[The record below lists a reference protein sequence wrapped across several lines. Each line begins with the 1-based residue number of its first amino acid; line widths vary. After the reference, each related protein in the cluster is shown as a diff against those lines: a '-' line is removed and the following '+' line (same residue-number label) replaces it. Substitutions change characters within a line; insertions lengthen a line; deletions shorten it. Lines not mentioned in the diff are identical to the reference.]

1 MPEANDKPTIGS
13 ATESSAPT
21 TAPPA
26 PPLDRLQQVIFK
38 VLMLALWVGRR
49 LPDRPLY
56 RSAFAIGAGLYLVLP
71 ERRRLVKSNL
81 RRVVDWLVANDMATP
96 RVRRAARDER
106 ALERLVRD
114 CFGHWVVTY
123 LEAAI
128 GPRYSREELDRRFLP
143 VYPEASAEALS
154 VPEPGKPGPIHM
166 AMHFGSV
173 DLSALY
179 GARVGKL
186 PLTGPMEFLEAPLAR
201 AYFDRVRNELDVT
214 IVPLENAAEA
224 LVEALGRGEAVGI
237 VADRNIVGRG
247 TLVEL
252 FGRPVRLPIGP
263 AMLSVQTGAPLYLE
277 AIERS
282 AGGTWLGHTI
292 ALRPE
297 PGAKRREATRQIIEQ
312 EARAMERVIARAPE
326 QWTTLFFPI
335 WEDEE
340 EA

>member
-1 MPEANDKPTIGS
+1 MPEPRHEPLIETPPESMTEPT
-13 ATESSAPT
+13 
-21 TAPPA
+21 PPPG
-26 PPLDRLQQVIFK
+26 PPLNLFQK
-38 VLMLALWVGRR
+38 VVFRILMSGLWLGRK
-49 LPDRPLY
+49 LPDQPLY
-56 RSAFAIGAGLYLVLP
+56 RSAFAIGSGLYLLLP
-71 ERRRLVKSNL
+71 ERRRLVRSNL
-81 RRVVDWLVANDMATP
+81 RRVVDWLVANDMASA
-96 RVRRAARDER
+96 RVRRAAVDER
-106 ALERLVRD
+106 SLDRLVRD

-128 GPRYSREELDRRFLP
+128 GPRYSGEELERRFVP
-143 VYPEASAEALS
+143 VYPDVSAEALS
-154 VPEPGKPGPIHM
+154 VPEPGQPGPIHM

-179 GARVGKL
+179 GARVGPL
-186 PLTGPMEFLEAPLAR
+186 PLTGPMEFVESPLAR
-201 AYFDRVRNELDVT
+201 AYFDRVRHELDVT
-214 IVPLENAAEA
+214 IVPLGDAATA
-224 LVEALGRGEAVGI
+224 LTDALERGEAVGI

-247 TLVEL
+247 TPVKL

-282 AGGTWLGHTI
+282 DAGHWLGHTI

>member
-1 MPEANDKPTIGS
+1 MPEPRRKPLVETPPES
-13 ATESSAPT
+13 MTEPT
-21 TAPPA
+21 PPPG
-26 PPLDRLQQVIFK
+26 PPLNLFQK
-38 VLMLALWVGRR
+38 VVFRILMSCLWLGRR
-49 LPDRPLY
+49 LPDQPLY
-56 RSAFAIGAGLYLVLP
+56 RSAFAIGSGLYLLLP
-71 ERRRLVKSNL
+71 ERRRLVRSNL
-81 RRVVDWLVANDMATP
+81 RRVVDWLVANDMAST
-96 RVRRAARDER
+96 RVRRAAVDER
-106 ALERLVRD
+106 SLDRLVRD

-128 GPRYSREELDRRFLP
+128 GPRYSGEELKRRFVP
-143 VYPEASAEALS
+143 VYPEVSAVALS
-154 VPEPGKPGPIHM
+154 VPEPGRPGPIHM

-179 GARVGKL
+179 GARVGPL
-186 PLTGPMEFLEAPLAR
+186 PLTGPMEFVGSPLAR

-214 IVPLENAAEA
+214 IVPLGDAATA
-224 LVEALGRGEAVGI
+224 LTDALERGEAVGI

-247 TLVEL
+247 TSVEL

-282 AGGTWLGHTI
+282 DAGHWLGHTI

-297 PGAKRREATRQIIEQ
+297 PDAKRREATRQIIEQ

-335 WEDEE
+335 WEDQE

>member
-1 MPEANDKPTIGS
+1 MAEPERQPLVVSPPESISQPT
-13 ATESSAPT
+13 
-21 TAPPA
+21 PPPG
-26 PPLDRLQQVIFK
+26 PPLNLFQGVIFRAM
-38 VLMLALWVGRR
+38 MLALWLGRR

-56 RSAFAIGAGLYLVLP
+56 RSAFAIGAGIYLLLP
-71 ERRRLVKSNL
+71 GRRRLVKSNL

-96 RVRRAARDER
+96 RVRRAATDER

-128 GPRYSREELDRRFLP
+128 GPRYSGEELDRRFDP
-143 VYPEASAEALS
+143 VDPAVSAQSLA
-154 VPEPGKPGPIHM
+154 VPEPGQPGPIYM

-186 PLTGPMEFLEAPLAR
+186 PLTGPMEFVDAPLAR
-201 AYFDRVRNELDVT
+201 AYFDRVRNDLDVT
-214 IVPLENAAEA
+214 IVPVDDAANA
-224 LVEALGRGEAVGI
+224 LTQALGRGEAVGI

-247 TLVEL
+247 TQVEL
-252 FGRPVRLPIGP
+252 FGGPVRLPIGP
-263 AMLSVQTGAPLYLE
+263 AMLSVQTGAPLYLQ

-282 AGGTWLGHTI
+282 DSGQWLGHTI
-292 ALRPE
+292 LLEPT

-312 EARAMERVIARAPE
+312 EARAMERIIARAPE

-335 WEDEE
+335 WEDEQ